1 MSRRLFNHKG
11 RRNVCVCSPFFDGV
25 WFRPKPLNR
34 EEHVGGARKK
44 QTKQNKRDKWQQKK
58 TKKNRQNRQDRHVD
72 KCVGSVHI
80 GYTTRW
86 SFFRCTGGGEG
97 ISTDRKSRKNQTA
110 ETITDRQINEKT
122 NRPNDRRNR
131 RPPMDKDREERK
143 GERGKKKRREW
154 KTDKTELGETD
165 SQTAPHWQCA
175 RAISKCAVAFEKH
188 QHQLCT
194 SPSLEPSC
202 SIGFH

>member
-1 MSRRLFNHKG
+1 MSQRLFNQKG
-11 RRNVCVCSPFFDGV
+11 RRNICVRYPFFDGV
-25 WFRPKPLNR
+25 RFRPKPLNR

-44 QTKQNKRDKWQQKK
+44 TNKTNK
-58 TKKNRQNRQDRHVD
+58 TNGINNNKNRQNRQDRHVD

-143 GERGKKKRREW
+143 GERGKKKRRE
-154 KTDKTELGETD
+154 
-165 SQTAPHWQCA
+165 
-175 RAISKCAVAFEKH
+175 
-188 QHQLCT
+188 
-194 SPSLEPSC
+194 
-202 SIGFH
+202 